1 MTRLYAAA
9 MIAELLSV
17 GTELLLGEIVDT
29 NSAFL
34 AQDLARRG
42 VDIFWSQRVGDNLE
56 RVKLALEQALGRS
69 DAVILCGGLGP
80 TDDDLTREAIAA
92 TVGET
97 PSISPDLEAVLRARF
112 RDYGLRDFPKK
123 NLKQAW
129 LIPSAEALPNPVG
142 TAPGW
147 FVRTERGGKT
157 KWLIA
162 LPGPPRELKRMWLD
176 EVVERL
182 ELPPAALY
190 SKTFKTHNIGESTV
204 AERLG
209 RLTDGANPSVATYA
223 KRDGV
228 QVRVAAKDDTPE
240 GAKARAAAVETE
252 VRGLLA
258 ANLWG
263 EDDDELAA
271 KILDFLQTKGQTLAT
286 MESLTGGLLGDLLTS
301 VPGASAAYEGGVVAY
316 RLHQKAAFGVPEE
329 LLGAHG
335 GVSAEAA
342 QAMAEAAA
350 TQFSSDYGLATTGV
364 AGPDSSEGKPVGEIH
379 LAVFARAG
387 GAAEVRSLQFP
398 PLERNWVRERAAFAA
413 LSLLWTVLAQGS
425 A

>member
-1 MTRLYAAA
+1 

-42 VDIFWSQRVGDNLE
+42 VDVLWSQRVGDNLE
-56 RVKLALEQALGRS
+56 RVKLALVSALARS
-69 DAVILCGGLGP
+69 DAVIMCGGLGP

-92 TVGET
+92 VVGET
-97 PSISPDLEAVLRARF
+97 PTVDPGLERT
-112 RDYGLRDFPKK
+112 LRDRFLSYGMREMPER

-129 LIPSAEALPNPVG
+129 LIPSAEALPNPQG

-147 FVRTERGGKT
+147 FVRTTLGGVP

-162 LPGPPRELKRMWLD
+162 LPGPPRELRPMWLG
-176 EVVERL
+176 EAVPRL
-182 ELPPAALY
+182 KLSPAALY

-209 RLTDGANPSVATYA
+209 SLTDGANPSVATYA
-223 KRDGV
+223 TRDGV
-228 QVRVAAKDDTPE
+228 QVRVAAKADTPE
-240 GAKARAAAVETE
+240 AAAARAAGVESR
-252 VRGLLA
+252 VRELLRDRV
-258 ANLWG
+258 WG

-271 KILDFLQTKGQTLAT
+271 VILEKLSAKGQTLAT

-316 RLHQKAAFGVPEE
+316 RAHHKAAFGVPQT
-329 LLGAHG
+329 LLEAHG
-335 GVSAEAA
+335 SVSAEAA
-342 QAMAEAAA
+342 RAMAELAA
-350 TQFSSDYGLATTGV
+350 TRFRSDYGLATTGV
-364 AGPDSSEGKPVGEIH
+364 AGPEGAEGKPVGEIH
-379 LAVFARAG
+379 LAVFRRVD
-387 GAAEVRSLQFP
+387 GAETVKSLQFP

-413 LSLLWTVLAQGS
+413 LSLLWSVLS

>member
-1 MTRLYAAA
+1 

-42 VDIFWSQRVGDNLE
+42 VDILWSQRVGDNLE
-56 RVKLALEQALGRS
+56 RVKLALTQALERS
-69 DAVILCGGLGP
+69 DVVILGGGLGP

-92 TVGET
+92 VVGET
-97 PSISPDLEAVLRARF
+97 PEVDAELEKTLRARF
-112 RDYGLRDFPKK
+112 SAYGMREMPEK

-129 LIPSAEALPNPVG
+129 LIPSAEALPNPLG

-147 FVRTERGGKT
+147 FVRTTVGGAA
-157 KWLIA
+157 KWIIA
-162 LPGPPRELKRMWLD
+162 LPGPPRELKPMWL
-176 EVVERL
+176 EEAVRRL

-204 AERLG
+204 AERLDT
-209 RLTDGANPSVATYA
+209 LTDGANPSVATYA

-228 QVRVAAKDDTPE
+228 QVRVTAKADTPE
-240 GAKARAAAVETE
+240 AARARAAAVEE
-252 VRGLLA
+252 KVRELLRDK
-258 ANLWG
+258 LWG

-271 KILDFLQTKGQTLAT
+271 VVLARLIEKGQTLAT
-286 MESLTGGLLGDLLTS
+286 MESLTGGLLGDLIAS

-316 RLHQKAAFGVPEE
+316 KVQQKAAFGVPQT

-335 GVSAEAA
+335 SVSPEVALALA
-342 QAMAEAAA
+342 KAAA
-350 TQFSSDYGLATTGV
+350 TRFGSDYGLATTGV
-364 AGPDSSEGKPVGEIH
+364 AGPEPAEGKPVGEIH
-379 LAVFARAG
+379 LAVFDRSSG
-387 GAAEVRSLQFP
+387 SERVRSLQFP

-413 LSLLWTVLAQGS
+413 LSLLWSVLNV
-425 A
+425 